1 MSEHEKCRTLRT
13 IGLDRTRYN
22 PRDPRRVVPEGCF
35 LGTGLETIDLPN
47 DFSWIGPSAFEHCA
61 RLQTVD
67 ISRTGIQEIV
77 GSAFAGC
84 SQLQCIKLSHTL
96 RRIGREAFR
105 KCSSLEVL
113 HTPPACYTSTSEL
126 LLTVHSSADLS
137 GWARKARKERGGG
150 LMLSATPLKCVPN

>member
-1 MSEHEKCRTLRT
+1 M
-13 IGLDRTRYN
+13 
-22 PRDPRRVVPEGCF
+22 
-35 LGTGLETIDLPN
+35 
-47 DFSWIGPSAFEHCA
+47 
-61 RLQTVD
+61 D

-113 HTPPACYTSTSEL
+113 HTPPAL
-126 LLTVHSSADLS
+126 LYINKRAFADCTQLCRLVRMGKKGKKGTWRGTYVEHNTFEMCTKLTLPSWIRSLPKPDAGKEEWEEFMISCAEATLS
-137 GWARKARKERGGG
+137 DTTR
-150 LMLSATPLKCVPN
+150 S